1 MSISIHTIETGT
13 FKLDGGAMFG
23 VVPKRLWNKLNPADE
38 NNMCTWSM
46 RCLLIRVDDRNILVD
61 TGIGTKQ
68 DEKFLSHF
76 EPKDINNL
84 EQSLANLGLG
94 KKDITDVFLTH
105 LHFDHVG
112 GAVSKIDDVY
122 LPTFPNAIY
131 WSNKTHY
138 EWATN
143 PNPKE
148 KASFLKE
155 NILPLNEHNVLKFVD
170 EKEGSE
176 FIPGVTMHFVDGHT
190 KSMIYLKIK
199 VGSQT
204 FVYCADLIPS
214 SHHVSLPY
222 IMSYDVNPMATL
234 VEKEALLND
243 AVENGYVLIFE
254 HDPIIEA
261 ATVVRN
267 NRGRIV
273 VDQEGKMND
282 FVN

>member
-1 MSISIHTIETGT
+1 MSISIHTIDTGT

-38 NNMCTWSM
+38 HNMCTWSM
-46 RCLLIRVDDRNILVD
+46 RCLLIQVDDRNILVD

-68 DEKFLSHF
+68 DEKFWSHF
-76 EPKDINNL
+76 EPKNINNL
-84 EQSLANLGLG
+84 ELSLSDLGLQCE
-94 KKDITDVFLTH
+94 DITDVFLTH

-112 GAVSKIDDVY
+112 GAVKTVDGSY
-122 LPTFPNAIY
+122 YPAFPNATF

-148 KASFLKE
+148 KASFLRE
-155 NILPLNEHNVLKFVD
+155 NILPLAEHNVLRFVD
-170 EKEGSE
+170 EIEGSE

-199 VGSQT
+199 VRNQT

-222 IMSYDVNPMATL
+222 IMSFDVKPLATL
-234 VEKEALLND
+234 VEKESLLNE
-243 AVENGYVLIFE
+243 AVDNGYILIYE
-254 HDPIIEA
+254 HDPLIEA
-261 ATVVRN
+261 STLSRN

-273 VDQEGKMND
+273 VDKKGKLTD
-282 FVN
+282 FTN